1 VQACVVQAAILA
13 YLELTD
19 FKEQHRCIK
28 LCFKLGKN
36 AMETLKMSKVAL
48 TG

>member
-1 VQACVVQAAILA
+1 VCVVQAAILA
-13 YLELTD
+13 YLEMTN
-19 FKEQHRCIK
+19 FKEQHSCIK

-36 AMETLKMSKVAL
+36 VMETFKMSKVAL

>member
-1 VQACVVQAAILA
+1 VQACVVQATILA
-13 YLELTD
+13 YLEMTD

-28 LCFKLGKN
+28 LCFKLGEN
-36 AMETLKMSKVAL
+36 AMETLKLSKVAL